1 MDHRA
6 GGSSRRCL
14 TPSNMFRLGYTIK
27 AKRVASSASVAA
39 LFLHRAQSMLHTAS
53 RYKFNYNQ
61 SPPMPVALLSYSKLQ
76 TPSLYHRTPPNSSSC
91 SLFPE
96 AAHVLRAT
104 QCIALLLPALSR
116 PQPQQRTDNVAQ
128 TMWHAVHCGETTPGM
143 LSGVV
148 SCGVWCVA
156 LVWCVVWW

>member
-53 RYKFNYNQ
+53 RYKSNYNQ

-76 TPSLYHRTPPNSSSC
+76 TPSLSPNAAEFFVPLPVQPPQ
-91 SLFPE
+91 
-96 AAHVLRAT
+96 AAHVLR
-104 QCIALLLPALSR
+104 ALLLPALSR

-128 TMWHAVHCGETTPGM
+128 TMWHLCLTRGM
-143 LSGVV
+143 LSTAEKQLQA
-148 SCGVWCVA
+148 C
-156 LVWCVVWW
+156 

>member
-27 AKRVASSASVAA
+27 VKRVASSASVAA

-53 RYKFNYNQ
+53 RYKSNYNQ
-61 SPPMPVALLSYSKLQ
+61 SQPMPVALLSYSKLQ
-76 TPSLYHRTPPNSSSC
+76 TPPLSPNAAEFFVPLPAQPPQ
-91 SLFPE
+91 

-143 LSGVV
+143 LSG
-148 SCGVWCVA
+148 CGV
-156 LVWCVVWW
+156 VWCVVCGV